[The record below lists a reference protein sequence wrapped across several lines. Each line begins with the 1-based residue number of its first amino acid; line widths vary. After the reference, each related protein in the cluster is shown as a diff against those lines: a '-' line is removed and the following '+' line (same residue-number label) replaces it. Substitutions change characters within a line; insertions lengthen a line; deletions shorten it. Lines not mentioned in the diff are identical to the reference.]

1 MSLDVWTAADVL
13 TVFYGPFQLSYTPSA
28 ALQIEPFRTT
38 PDSTDLKRI
47 AMFRHEARTGGLDGR
62 GRHCSYVVTARDS
75 LACRED
81 CWCLNG

>member
-13 TVFYGPFQLSYTPSA
+13 TVFYGPFQLQLYAVSHAPDRTFSYHTW
-28 ALQIEPFRTT
+28 LNGFE
-38 PDSTDLKRI
+38 
-47 AMFRHEARTGGLDGR
+47 MFRHEARTGGLDGR
-62 GRHCSYVVTARDS
+62 GRHCSYVATARDS